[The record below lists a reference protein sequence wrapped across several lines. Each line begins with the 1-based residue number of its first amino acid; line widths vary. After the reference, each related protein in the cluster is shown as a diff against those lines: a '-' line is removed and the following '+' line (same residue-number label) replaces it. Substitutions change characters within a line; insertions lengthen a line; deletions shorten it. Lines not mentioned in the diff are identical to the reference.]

1 MCEQVRLLLEQFGYC
16 NSHKQII
23 NSKSSKNRTE
33 RGEITMA
40 RKRMVTRTVQSTKV
54 VVMCAN
60 TETAEIENHEAEIA
74 GTYSDDKK
82 LMKAVESVVAT
93 DTIKPVAI
101 KSTEVLETL
110 YGMEEQKFIEN
121 AEILPKRD
129 KSQDA
134 EPTDSIE

>member
-1 MCEQVRLLLEQFGYC
+1 
-16 NSHKQII
+16 
-23 NSKSSKNRTE
+23 
-33 RGEITMA
+33 MA

-60 TETAEIENHEAEIA
+60 TETAEIENYEAEIA

-82 LMKAVESVVAT
+82 LMKAIESVVAT
-93 DTIKPVAI
+93 DVIKPVAI
-101 KSTEVLETL
+101 KSQEIVETL

-121 AEILPKRD
+121 AEILPKRE

-134 EPTDSIE
+134 EPTDSVE